1 MSLLGRVR
9 TWVPLSWR
17 QELKHWQRQWRD
29 HRAQRSFGD
38 SRSPQTSEQP
48 LRIIQPILHS
58 SFYENKLKNIERAC
72 MLLSS
77 TSILPHQRWSFWHRL
92 GRPTR
97 GNGFHPGRNLVNGEM
112 SAQVGGGLC
121 QMSSMLY
128 HLALLAGLRVEERHP
143 HSLDIY
149 DDHQRYTPLG
159 ADATVVWGTKDLRF
173 FNPHSF
179 ELVFVLRIEDAHLVG
194 EVHSAVSLP
203 TYALEFKRQAID
215 EKTNLVETMVN
226 GVIVAS
232 DIYVKKK
239 V

>member
-1 MSLLGRVR
+1 MSLLARIR

-29 HRAQRSFGD
+29 HRAQHIFDS
-38 SRSPQTSEQP
+38 SRSTLHCEQP
-48 LRIIQPILHS
+48 IRLIQAILHS
-58 SFYENKLKNIERAC
+58 SFYENKIKNIERAC
-72 MLLSS
+72 VSLSS
-77 TSILPHQRWSFWHRL
+77 TSIMPHQRWSFWHRL

-128 HLALLAGLRVEERHP
+128 HLALLSGLKVEERHP

-159 ADATVVWGTKDLRF
+159 ADATVVWGSKDLRF
-173 FNPHSF
+173 YNPHSV
-179 ELVFVLRIEDAHLVG
+179 ELVFVLRIEDGHLVG
-194 EVHSAVSLP
+194 EVHTAQALP
-203 TYALEFKRQAID
+203 NYVLEFKREAMD
-215 EKTNLVETMVN
+215 EKTNRVDTVVN
-226 GVIVAS
+226 GVTLAS
-232 DIYVKKK
+232 DVYVKKR

>member
-17 QELKHWQRQWRD
+17 QELKHWQRHWRD
-29 HRAQRSFGD
+29 HRAQRSFGN
-38 SRSPQTSEQP
+38 SRSTQTSEQP

-72 MLLSS
+72 LLLSS
-77 TSILPHQRWSFWHRL
+77 TSILPHQAWSFWHRL
-92 GRPTR
+92 GRPTL

-173 FNPHSF
+173 SNPHPF
-179 ELVFVLRIEDAHLVG
+179 ELVFVVRIEDASLVG
-194 EVHSAVSLP
+194 EIHSAESLP
-203 TYALEFKRQAID
+203 TYALEFKRQLVD

-232 DIYVKKK
+232 DVYVKKK

>member
-1 MSLLGRVR
+1 MSLSTRLRN
-9 TWVPLSWR
+9 WVPLSWR

-29 HRAQRSFGD
+29 HQGQQDFGD
-38 SRSPQTSEQP
+38 SHSTLRCAQP
-48 LRIIQPILHS
+48 LRITQPILHS

-72 MLLSS
+72 VLLSS
-77 TSILPHQRWSFWHRL
+77 TSIAPQQTWSFWHRL

-97 GNGFHPGRNLVNGEM
+97 GNGFYPGRNLVNGEM

-128 HLALLAGLRVEERHP
+128 HLALSSGLHVDERHP

-179 ELVFVLRIEDAHLVG
+179 ELVFVLRREDACLVG
-194 EVHSAVSLP
+194 EIHSAQPLP
-203 TYALEFKRQAID
+203 SYALEFKRQAID
-215 EKTNLVETMVN
+215 EKTNLVEAMVN
-226 GVIVAS
+226 GVMVAS
-232 DIYVKKK
+232 DVYVKKK